1 MADAVTLEFLGAQM
15 ERMLARQDQLQEDM
29 RVLTAI
35 VLRHEN
41 TLIDV
46 LQQIR
51 TMVLSIS
58 ASTIACAGLR
68 NSRRNNGSSWPASR
82 RSCGLGLDGTK
93 REHHVPSMCVPQ
105 LIRR

>member
-1 MADAVTLEFLGAQM
+1 MAENVTLEFLGAQM

-41 TLIDV
+41 TLVDM

-51 TMVLSIS
+51 AMVSQH
-58 ASTIACAGLR
+58 ARFNDRLR
-68 NSRRNNGSSWPASR
+68 RLEGQPA
-82 RSCGLGLDGTK
+82 
-93 REHHVPSMCVPQ
+93 Q
-105 LIRR
+105 